1 MRQGFSCPTL
11 QTQKLR
17 HEGVRWLTRGYTGD
31 HSHHQTKAA
40 CHLQRTCIL
49 TLELCCHLNNR
60 FKVNCLEPLHSSY
73 ICSFTQWC
81 YRYLLNAL
89 YAPSTVTGFRGKKQ
103 NIHAFLS
110 IRFSEG
116 QQVNNIHEND
126 IVDYMVMSIAKSGFP
141 GGSVVKNPPANAGEV
156 GLILW
161 SGRSPGERNCN
172 PVQYSCLENP
182 MNRGAWP
189 ATIHGVTK
197 ESNTT

>member
-1 MRQGFSCPTL
+1 M
-11 QTQKLR
+11 
-17 HEGVRWLTRGYTGD
+17 
-31 HSHHQTKAA
+31 
-40 CHLQRTCIL
+40 
-49 TLELCCHLNNR
+49 
-60 FKVNCLEPLHSSY
+60 NCLEPLHSSY

-126 IVDYMVMSIAKSGFP
+126 IVDYMVMSMAKSGFP

-172 PVQYSCLENP
+172 PVQYS
-182 MNRGAWP
+182 AWKIP
-189 ATIHGVTK
+189 WTEEPGRLPSMVSQKSQTQLSDCCCCCRFSHVWLCATP
-197 ESNTT
+197 